1 MALATNISVPLTG
14 LSANDPEPGNYV
26 EVNFAQGASSGAGG
40 LRPILLI
47 GNKSTAGDATPDT
60 QIYGPPSPFGA
71 INPLPLASMQDA
83 INRFGQGSELHR
95 MFKRVLAVNTTTPV
109 YAIAVTES
117 IGAAATGVI
126 TITATAT
133 NNGSARTFVLDEFV
147 DAPITNGDLI
157 ATVAASIVAAV
168 NSKLD
173 WPVTAAFAL
182 GVVTLTA
189 KNKGPRGNWIR
200 FSCNV
205 VGTSVGTTSSAS
217 AIALFTGGTTADSN
231 AAALATIANSRYYYI
246 ASAAE
251 DATQL
256 GAVVTQV
263 GTQALP
269 TNGLREVVYGA
280 SVDTIANLTTIAT
293 GINGA
298 RCQIPW
304 LQNADY
310 MPSELAANQAA
321 VESFLESS
329 TVPRLNMSGFGQ
341 QANDQ
346 AIWKIK
352 APRTG
357 TTPSRATRVAAL
369 NNGIQVIGVL
379 QNGTTYIDKRVTT
392 RSLSGAVNDYRIR
405 DPHKVRVC
413 DFFADDLVAKQG
425 AQFQG
430 KNIIDDPVVGQLVP
444 PNTVSARGV
453 KAATWKLIDDYGD
466 KGLLQ
471 NVAAIKAGVI
481 VNREPGTTS
490 RMSQRIPLQVAD
502 ILDQIASAVDQ
513 L

>member
-1 MALATNISVPLTG
+1 M
-14 LSANDPEPGNYV
+14 
-26 EVNFAQGASSGAGG
+26 
-40 LRPILLI
+40 
-47 GNKSTAGDATPDT
+47 
-60 QIYGPPSPFGA
+60 
-71 INPLPLASMQDA
+71 
-83 INRFGQGSELHR
+83 
-95 MFKRVLAVNTTTPV
+95 
-109 YAIAVTES
+109 
-117 IGAAATGVI
+117 
-126 TITATAT
+126 
-133 NNGSARTFVLDEFV
+133 
-147 DAPITNGDLI
+147 
-157 ATVAASIVAAV
+157 
-168 NSKLD
+168 
-173 WPVTAAFAL
+173 
-182 GVVTLTA
+182 
-189 KNKGPRGNWIR
+189 
-200 FSCNV
+200 
-205 VGTSVGTTSSAS
+205 
-217 AIALFTGGTTADSN
+217 
-231 AAALATIANSRYYYI
+231 
-246 ASAAE
+246 
-251 DATQL
+251 
-256 GAVVTQV
+256 TQV

-293 GINGA
+293 GINSA

-321 VESFLESS
+321 VESLLESS
-329 TVPRLNMSGFGQ
+329 SVPRLNMNGFGQ

-346 AIWKIK
+346 AGWKIK
-352 APRTG
+352 APRSG

-430 KNIIDDPVVGQLVP
+430 KNIVDDPVVGQLIP
-444 PNTVSARGV
+444 PNTVSARSA

-471 NVAAIKAGVI
+471 NVAGIKAGVI

-490 RMSQRIPLQVAD
+490 RMSQRVPLQVAD